1 MRYFLKSRYVVQVVL
16 VLLLVS
22 GLLGLWQG
30 TLLYLPLPDFIPTLA
45 RSIPADAVL
54 VACAVTAIALAAYP
68 TTRIWEQVAPR
79 GVLACSH
86 LLAVSLGL
94 FACLTFSAACL
105 WGPASGPVLVK
116 LLGLLGLV
124 SILYRP
130 LGPYVSLLPPSFL
143 LLTTVFARR
152 PGGDFAPWAWLFD
165 AHPNPTQVLLT
176 CALAG
181 LVALALQRWGPKGR

>member
-16 VLLLVS
+16 VLLFVS

-79 GVLACSH
+79 GVLTYSH

-94 FACLTFSAACL
+94 FACLTFSAVCL
-105 WGPASGPVLVK
+105 WGASKRAGT
-116 LLGLLGLV
+116 GETARATRF
-124 SILYRP
+124 SFDT
-130 LGPYVSLLPPSFL
+130 LP
-143 LLTTVFARR
+143 
-152 PGGDFAPWAWLFD
+152 APWALCE
-165 AHPNPTQVLLT
+165 PSSS
-176 CALAG
+176 
-181 LVALALQRWGPKGR
+181 